1 MLRSGYHLAIW
12 YLGLSL
18 GHCQCL
24 CSIVVADSKAGL
36 KKWCRD
42 IAGTFICPTRSGCF
56 IGPLPCLYQK
66 KKKKTGQLRVT
77 WDFKFTGCGGEQIAL
92 FWFSLFRDFGWSFL
106 KFHPEC
112 ENLGVHKM
120 SLWMRKD
127 IYKYFQMPIYFLWQW
142 WPMTLHILKC
152 FILCI

>member
-24 CSIVVADSKAGL
+24 CSIVVADFKAGL

-66 KKKKTGQLRVT
+66 KKKKKQANCGSLETLSSLAAVANKLHYS
-77 WDFKFTGCGGEQIAL
+77 DFLFSGILGDLFSNSTQNAKILECIRCRFECAKIFTSIFKCPYI
-92 FWFSLFRDFGWSFL
+92 FYD
-106 KFHPEC
+106 
-112 ENLGVHKM
+112 N
-120 SLWMRKD
+120 D
-127 IYKYFQMPIYFLWQW
+127 DQW
-142 WPMTLHILKC
+142 PYT
-152 FILCI
+152 F